1 MSGTLEEFATVIDM
15 GPPLHSLALCGEL
28 HEIEE
33 DMYQHYLHS
42 KPENMARIAEY
53 AAIAAALEEQHVDSV

>member
-1 MSGTLEEFATVIDM
+1 MVSGTLEDFATVIDM

-33 DMYQHYLHS
+33 SMYEHFLHS
-42 KPENMARIAEY
+42 KPENQVRIAEFK
-53 AAIAAALEEQHVDSV
+53 AVAEA